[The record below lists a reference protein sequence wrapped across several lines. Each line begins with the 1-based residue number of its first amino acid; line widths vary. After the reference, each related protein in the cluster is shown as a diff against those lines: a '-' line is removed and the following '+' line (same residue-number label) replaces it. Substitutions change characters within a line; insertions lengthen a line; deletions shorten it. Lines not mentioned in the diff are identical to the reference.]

1 MSLFRVKYLSF
12 FLGLI
17 SIFSFFNII
26 YSYYFNLYLNL
37 NTYYF
42 SLIISSILAIVF
54 YNIQSDYKKPSIYE
68 KILTVFFGYFL
79 LPLILSIPFY
89 FSIYNLTFF
98 NSLFESV
105 SGFTSTG
112 FTIFENIKHIDP
124 GLILWRSSIQWLG
137 GLYFLFSIVFLID
150 IYDESLKKSLTNFLS
165 FNSSEVLKQT
175 VKIFFLYSGIT
186 ISIFLILNIFGLRS
200 FNSLNL
206 AMTIISSG
214 GFLPVNEL
222 SSILVN
228 ETQIIVFSFLMLV
241 SFFSIFFVYNLIFLR
256 NKNLNFFY
264 EDIHL
269 FLYFITTVTIFFIF
283 FSFDNNF
290 IYSFLSLV
298 SSISNIGISLEFD
311 QSNLNFI
318 YLILV
323 IIGGSF
329 FSTSSGL
336 RFLKIYSLT
345 KYSLNQILSFSK
357 PKNIFMNKLIFTKI
371 NFDFNEINKYF
382 LTILIFIISLFI
394 LSSLL
399 SLSGISFE
407 NSFKLSILTLM
418 NTVNSSAYGVND
430 FNFQNLHSFTKFYLM
445 LFMIIGRV
453 ELLSILLITKKFLF
467 KYWFSI
473 YMYQ

>member
-42 SLIISSILAIVF
+42 SLIISSILALVF
-54 YNIQSDYKKPSIYE
+54 YNIQSDDKKPSIYE

-175 VKIFFLYSGIT
+175 IKIFFLYSGIT

-228 ETQIIVFSFLMLV
+228 DTQIIIFSFLMLF

-269 FLYFITTVTIFFIF
+269 FLYLITAVTIFFIF

-298 SSISNIGISLEFD
+298 SSISNIGISLELD

-382 LTILIFIISLFI
+382 LTILIFIISLFV

-399 SLSGISFE
+399 TLSGISFE
-407 NSFKLSILTLM
+407 NSFKLSILTIM
-418 NTVNSSAYGVND
+418 NTVNSAAYGLND
-430 FNFQNLHSFTKFYLM
+430 FNFQNLQFFTKFHLM

-453 ELLSILLITKKFLF
+453 ELLSILLIAKKFLF
-467 KYWFSI
+467 KY
-473 YMYQ
+473 